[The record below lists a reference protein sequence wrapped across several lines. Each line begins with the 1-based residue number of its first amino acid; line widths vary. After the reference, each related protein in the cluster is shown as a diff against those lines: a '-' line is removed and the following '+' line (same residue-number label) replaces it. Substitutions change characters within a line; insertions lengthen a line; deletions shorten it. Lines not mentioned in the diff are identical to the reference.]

1 MDKPFFKVYSG
12 EKSRERRVSV
22 EIKKETVCE
31 DTLYILR
38 EYYHLNTEPLF
49 SVLADDCGSD
59 QSAVQKR
66 IYYACL

>member
-1 MDKPFFKVYSG
+1 MDKPLFRVYSG
-12 EKSRERRVSV
+12 EKSWERRVSV

-49 SVLADDCGSD
+49 YFLSD
-59 QSAVQKR
+59 YCVWLR
-66 IYYACL
+66 I